1 MKRYI
6 VESTTLN
13 GFQCKREVDTYELA
27 KRYAGYAID
36 SGCTSVVIKEM
47 DGNEKID
54 TIKIK

>member
-6 VESTTLN
+6 VESITLN
-13 GFQCKREVDTYELA
+13 GFQCKREVDTYERA
-27 KRYAGYAID
+27 KRYAGYAVD

-47 DGNEKID
+47 DGDKLID